1 MSKNF
6 ILSWTA
12 SHRSAARIGGMLSN
26 PDWAS
31 VEEKLDQSV
40 RLGGTVT
47 LDFEDENGCSRSLQV
62 RGENGRFIV
71 TFGMEVDGDW
81 IVRAYKNAMVE
92 SQDVEILGDIW
103 NSRLVCT
110 EKPIVFAIFSDFF
123 ETGSVSK
130 TLMP

>member
-1 MSKNF
+1 M
-6 ILSWTA
+6 
-12 SHRSAARIGGMLSN
+12 
-26 PDWAS
+26 
-31 VEEKLDQSV
+31 
-40 RLGGTVT
+40 
-47 LDFEDENGCSRSLQV
+47 

-81 IVRAYKNAMVE
+81 IVRAYRNAMVE

-103 NSRLVCT
+103 NSRLVCI
-110 EKPIVFAIFSDFF
+110 EKPIVFAIFSNFF